1 MRAPERVRARVV
13 QPLEQSL
20 PLALGALALGA
31 EPSPGDGAAGPGAE
45 RKKLAKATSKHLLQC
60 VFSVHFRCVCV
71 AHIDV
76 CSRPHTHVCSLHT
89 HTRVASHTHVCV
101 LAHTH
106 RCVSECSSGASF
118 NASVQKP
125 RNLRVDTSPTVLN
138 RISLHHLSS
147 STCLNASQSLPRKK
161 KYCIFSAPWARKHCA
176 RKQRNLRVDTSPT
189 VLNRTSL
196 HHLSSSTC
204 LKASRSSGL

>member
-1 MRAPERVRARVV
+1 M
-13 QPLEQSL
+13 
-20 PLALGALALGA
+20 
-31 EPSPGDGAAGPGAE
+31 
-45 RKKLAKATSKHLLQC
+45 
-60 VFSVHFRCVCV
+60 
-71 AHIDV
+71 
-76 CSRPHTHVCSLHT
+76 CSRPHTHVCSLHI

-101 LAHTH
+101 LAHTR

-118 NASVQKP
+118 NTSVQKR

-138 RISLHHLSS
+138 HISLHHLRS

-189 VLNRTSL
+189 VLNRIKSTSFELLYLSEGLSKAAAKKKIWTVFLLARGRGSSAESHLPTKFLNCSPRAPDRISL
-196 HHLSSSTC
+196 HRFELLCPSEAFPKRAVANSFLVSTC
-204 LKASRSSGL
+204 IF